1 MKTNEKRTFET
12 RIRIEK
18 QSRQNEIIARTLTSR
33 KKRQE
38 KYSKKVEK
46 RIVETRIRF
55 ENQSKL
61 SEMAAN
67 TLTSRDN
74 TGPGGVAIVPTL
86 PRHLKKNGML
96 NFCSF
101 FFTYESQWLNSPRYA
116 CSQGRIYNKVRMKRT
131 ERSTILGAN

>member
-18 QSRQNEIIARTLTSR
+18 QSRQNEIIARTLTST

-61 SEMAAN
+61 SEMAAT

-74 TGPGGVAIVPTL
+74 TGPAGVAAIVPIL
-86 PRHLKKNGML
+86 PRH
-96 NFCSF
+96 
-101 FFTYESQWLNSPRYA
+101 
-116 CSQGRIYNKVRMKRT
+116 
-131 ERSTILGAN
+131 

>member
-46 RIVETRIRF
+46 RIVATRIRF

-61 SEMAAN
+61 SEMAA
-67 TLTSRDN
+67 TALTRHN
-74 TGPGGVAIVPTL
+74 TGPAGVAAIVPIL
-86 PRHLKKNGML
+86 PRH
-96 NFCSF
+96 
-101 FFTYESQWLNSPRYA
+101 
-116 CSQGRIYNKVRMKRT
+116 
-131 ERSTILGAN
+131 